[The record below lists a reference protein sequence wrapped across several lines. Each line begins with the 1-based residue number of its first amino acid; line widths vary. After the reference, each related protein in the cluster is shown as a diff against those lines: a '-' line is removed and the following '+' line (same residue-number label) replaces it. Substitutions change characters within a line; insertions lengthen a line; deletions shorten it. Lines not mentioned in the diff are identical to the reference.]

1 MPHLPAP
8 RFHQALA
15 AALPRRHLL
24 GLAAGLGWAAWGLPG
39 HAQTTAQT
47 PAQTPALAPRTL
59 AFPRDHG
66 SHPGL
71 RTEWWYIT
79 GQARAA
85 DRAWGFQVT
94 FFRSRV
100 DTAQPLRSAFAAR
113 QLLFAH
119 AALCDVQGQ
128 RLYHDQRIAR
138 AGFGIAESSESDTGV
153 RLHDWSLARSDAG
166 PAERYDTRICSS
178 AFALELQF
186 ETQDPPLLQG
196 RAGLSRKG
204 PEPGQASYY
213 YSRPQLRVAGTLE
226 LAGQRL
232 EIQAAREAGD
242 NRAWLDHEWSQ
253 ALMHPEAVGWDWI
266 GMNLFDG
273 RALTAFRVRRADGS
287 ALWAGGSLRG
297 MDASVQAF
305 AHDAV
310 QFTPLRHWSSPASGA
325 RYPVQWQVDT
335 PAGRFTVHALVDDQE
350 LDSSASTGAIYWE
363 GLCSLQSRHNP
374 VGQGYLE
381 MTGYARPL
389 QL

>member
-1 MPHLPAP
+1 MVPT
-8 RFHQALA
+8 
-15 AALPRRHLL
+15 LPRRRLL
-24 GLAAGLGWAAWGLPG
+24 GLAAGLGWATAGLP
-39 HAQTTAQT
+39 AM
-47 PAQTPALAPRTL
+47 ALPPRTL
-59 AFPRDHG
+59 SFARDHG
-66 SHPGL
+66 SHPDL

-85 DRAWGFQVT
+85 GQAWGFQVT

-100 DTAQPLRSAFAAR
+100 DAAQPLRSAFAAR

-119 AALCDVQGQ
+119 AALCDVQGR

-138 AGFGIAESSESDTGV
+138 AGFGIAEASESDTGV
-153 RLHDWSLARSDAG
+153 RLQDWSLERTDAG
-166 PAERYDTRICSS
+166 PAERYDTRIRSG
-178 AFALELQF
+178 AFALDLRF
-186 ETQDPPLLQG
+186 ETRDPPLLQG

-213 YSRPQLRVAGTLE
+213 YSRPQLRVSGTLQLQGRRMAVE
-226 LAGQRL
+226 
-232 EIQAAREAGD
+232 AAHAPGD

-273 RALTAFRVRRADGS
+273 SALTAFHLRRADGS
-287 ALWAGGSLRG
+287 ALWAGGSLRTADG
-297 MDASVQAF
+297 AVQVF

-310 QFTPLRHWSSPASGA
+310 RFTPMRHWSSTASGA

-335 PAGRFTVHALVDDQE
+335 PAGRFTVDALVDDQE

-363 GLCSLQSRHNP
+363 GLCSLQRP
-374 VGQGYLE
+374 AGPGQAAQAGQGYLE

-389 QL
+389 RM